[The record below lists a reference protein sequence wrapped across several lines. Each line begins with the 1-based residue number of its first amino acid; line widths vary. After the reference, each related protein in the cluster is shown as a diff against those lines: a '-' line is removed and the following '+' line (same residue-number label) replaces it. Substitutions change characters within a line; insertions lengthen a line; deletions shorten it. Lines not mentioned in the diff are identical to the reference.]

1 MEAVSGTQH
10 SWMLRIYVGTM
21 VWLFL
26 MELQPSGVGL
36 PSAGSCV
43 DRVEEQGGVRI
54 GGVERGSEANLH
66 GV

>member
-26 MELQPSGVGL
+26 MELQLLGVGL
-36 PSAGSCV
+36 PSAGSWC
-43 DRVEEQGGVRI
+43 RQGGRA
-54 GGVERGSEANLH
+54 GRPPDWRC
-66 GV
+66 